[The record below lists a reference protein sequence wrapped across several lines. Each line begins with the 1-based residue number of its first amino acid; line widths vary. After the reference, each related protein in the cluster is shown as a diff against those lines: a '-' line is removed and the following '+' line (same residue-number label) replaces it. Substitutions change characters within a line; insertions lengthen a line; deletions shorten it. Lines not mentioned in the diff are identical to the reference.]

1 MFKNILIVCLSVAAA
16 YFGWRQY
23 GGPVPAGSSLE
34 VAHVIAARADLQPG
48 TVLTEDMLETR
59 TLPRYALQ
67 HGAYEVRSMT
77 DIKAPAGLTAVV
89 RIPKGDQVTEN
100 CLKDDGAKPAAAAD
114 KALRSQERYLSGL
127 KYFQNSNYPMAR
139 SEWQEAL
146 KLDPKNADAAAG
158 LKRVE
163 MIESG
168 GK

>member
-1 MFKNILIVCLSVAAA
+1 MFKNILILCLASAAA
-16 YFGWRQY
+16 YFGWRHY
-23 GGPVPAGSSLE
+23 GGPVPAGAQE
-34 VAHVIAARADLQPG
+34 IAHVIAARSDLAPG

-67 HGAYEVRSMT
+67 QGAYEVRSMT

-100 CLKDDGAKPAAAAD
+100 CLKDAGAPPAAASD
-114 KALRSQERYLSGL
+114 KLLRSQERYLSGL

-139 SEWQEAL
+139 SEWQDAL
-146 KLDPKNADAAAG
+146 KLNPKNADAAAG
-158 LKRVE
+158 LQRVE
-163 MIESG
+163 MIERG

>member
-1 MFKNILIVCLSVAAA
+1 MVKNILILCLSAAA
-16 YFGWRQY
+16 AFFGWRLY
-23 GGPVPAGSSLE
+23 GAAPAGAQDL
-34 VAHVIAARADLQPG
+34 AHVIAARADLQPG

-67 HGAYEVRSMT
+67 QGAYEVRSMT
-77 DIKAPAGLTAVV
+77 DIKAPAGLTVVV

-100 CLKDDGAKPAAAAD
+100 CLKDDGAPPASAG
-114 KALRSQERYLSGL
+114 KLLRSQERYLSGL

-146 KLDPKNADAAAG
+146 KLDPRNADAAAG
-158 LKRVE
+158 LKRVN
-163 MIESG
+163 MIEAG

>member
-1 MFKNILIVCLSVAAA
+1 MWKNLLILCLAAA
-16 YFGWRQY
+16 AAFFGWRLY
-23 GGPVPAGSSLE
+23 GGALPAGAQE
-34 VAHVIAARADLQPG
+34 TAVVISARADLAPG

-67 HGAYEVRSMT
+67 QGAYEVKSMT

-100 CLKDDGAKPAAAAD
+100 CLKDDGAKPSSAAAD
-114 KALRSQERYLSGL
+114 KLLQAQERYLSGL

-146 KLDPKNADAAAG
+146 KLSPKNADAAAG
-158 LKRVE
+158 LKRIA
-163 MIESG
+163 MIEAG